1 MRLAMSMA
9 KGADGATMVSK
20 RRRGQTR
27 ARGRHTE
34 VEHKG
39 RGGDLLDGKGRLGL
53 HGADLLRGLLRGRDY
68 TESTSANVALGL
80 LPNRYCD
87 TAR

>member
-1 MRLAMSMA
+1 MSMA
-9 KGADGATMVSK
+9 KGAVAARLVSK
-20 RRRGQTR
+20 DPFSNSLEMIKR
-27 ARGRHTE
+27 TE
-34 VEHKG
+34 IQHKG
-39 RGGDLLDGKGRLGL
+39 RGDDLLDGKGRLGL

-68 TESTSANVALGL
+68 TESASANVALGL